1 MPDEQMIINRYTIY
15 EHKCFTQQMDDLAEQ
30 VESQKKAEKTAKSHE
45 AKLLKRILDEID
57 AIALAP
63 DNKKYRLGQTM
74 GSEYKHWRRAKIM
87 GRYRLFF
94 RYDSTSKI
102 IILAW
107 INDSDTKRTYGSKN
121 DAYAVF
127 KKMLGSG
134 NPPSDWQALVNEV
147 ERSDMG

>member
-1 MPDEQMIINRYTIY
+1 MPDEQMKINGYAIY
-15 EHKCFTQQMDDLAEQ
+15 EHECFIQQMEALAEQ
-30 VESQKKAEKTAKSHE
+30 VESQKKAGKTAKSDE

-57 AIALAP
+57 AIAQAP

-107 INDSDTKRTYGSKN
+107 INDSDTKRTCGSKN

-127 KKMLGSG
+127 KKMLESG
-134 NPPSDWQALVNEV
+134 NPPSDWQALLNETV
-147 ERSDMG
+147 K